1 VAELVDLMRERR
13 GAEPRFLMME
23 MDDLRD
29 PTAPEQ
35 DTTAFP
41 GELPLE
47 NRALPL
53 AYAYKPGQADDGVT
67 LEVSV
72 REAEVLTAAAL
83 DWAVP
88 GHLEAKVEH
97 YLRNLPKELRRAFV
111 PLAETARRVAG
122 QVAQRDRLT
131 ARREA
136 LTEALAAQLREGFQ
150 IAVDPALWAG
160 KPPPD
165 HLRVR
170 VRVVDDDG
178 RELCASRELAEIQ
191 AALHAHGRAI
201 SAAVAR
207 EDPETWR
214 RARTQWEK
222 PDQLSW
228 TFGDIP
234 ARVQVGDQA
243 GVPVFAFPGLRAGVE
258 GVALRLFKTPEEARD
273 ATRRGLAALL
283 ELQLRHDL
291 GWTQRDLGQL
301 RELGALTAT
310 VAPLASL
317 QEDAFHSVRHW
328 VCDPERVLGQAEAGT
343 DAALGA
349 ARFAAALERAK
360 ADLRG
365 LVPRLVDLLREI
377 LELRHAL
384 LVHAQPYPGLETDM
398 AALLKADFLR
408 TTSYGQLAHFPRYL
422 KGMKLRADRWR
433 QNPAKDADR
442 ARQLAPYV
450 AALAKRGDP
459 AAAFRWLLEEF
470 RVSLFAQELGT
481 AEPVSALK
489 LDRALA
495 KPAERLAP
503 VPAGNEPPA
512 PVGKTGAAKPAD
524 VKPDSA
530 ASGRLLAEPAK
541 KSKPLKNLGGL
552 DNLFRR

>member
-1 VAELVDLMRERR
+1 MTTAASCAQAGNWRRSRRRYTRMGAPSARRWRARTRRR
-13 GAEPRFLMME
+13 GA
-23 MDDLRD
+23 
-29 PTAPEQ
+29 
-35 DTTAFP
+35 
-41 GELPLE
+41 G
-47 NRALPL
+47 
-53 AYAYKPGQADDGVT
+53 
-67 LEVSV
+67 
-72 REAEVLTAAAL
+72 
-83 DWAVP
+83 
-88 GHLEAKVEH
+88 
-97 YLRNLPKELRRAFV
+97 
-111 PLAETARRVAG
+111 
-122 QVAQRDRLT
+122 
-131 ARREA
+131 
-136 LTEALAAQLREGFQ
+136 
-150 IAVDPALWAG
+150 
-160 KPPPD
+160 
-165 HLRVR
+165 
-170 VRVVDDDG
+170 
-178 RELCASRELAEIQ
+178 
-191 AALHAHGRAI
+191 
-201 SAAVAR
+201 
-207 EDPETWR
+207 
-214 RARTQWEK
+214 ARTQWEK